1 MTQRNIQSQ
10 TLKAT
15 PDVPV
20 ALLSFSAATLV
31 LVLVLV
37 LITVLTGAGVG
48 FV

>member
-1 MTQRNIQSQ
+1 MTHRNIQSQ

-20 ALLSFSAATLV
+20 ALLSFAAAT